1 MRRDELHGIVAVGQ
15 HHTAKVHRV
24 LLDKLNRTARG
35 LLTGSITVEHIHDA
49 LGKAGERLYMMLRE
63 RRAQCGDDV
72 FDPRL
77 PAGDAVGIALYHDGG
92 ILRDDKLLGPV
103 KAVEVSLFMEH
114 ARLGGVEVL
123 GLTVAHDATAKGN
136 VMALLVKDGE
146 HHAIVKAIRELSAP
160 ATDGHVGVNHLL
172 RGKAR
177 LRQVGHQHVAARSKA
192 QAVAAADVTAHTT
205 AGKVLTRAAVFTAHE
220 HRVIELG
227 RFGAQVVNAGSLGT
241 ALALDTGIV
250 QLNAGTIRQVPDRL
264 GKTQVLALHNIGED
278 VAALAAAKAVPHL
291 CSGDNMKRRG
301 LFAMKGAATPKLMAA
316 GLELN
321 RFLNDG
327 NQIGRSAYLIFF
339 LIANHGC
346 SPPAHPS
353 CDGYRQCYPQR
364 SQSTRRGN
372 RTRATGA
379 ASA

>member
-1 MRRDELHGIVAVGQ
+1 
-15 HHTAKVHRV
+15 
-24 LLDKLNRTARG
+24 
-35 LLTGSITVEHIHDA
+35 
-49 LGKAGERLYMMLRE
+49 MLRQ
-63 RRAQCGDDV
+63 RRTQCGDDV

-77 PAGDAVGIALYHDGG
+77 PAGDAIGIALHHDGG

-123 GLTVAHDATAKGN
+123 GLTVTHNATAKGD
-136 VMALLVKDGE
+136 VVTLFIKDGK
-146 HHAIVKAIRELSAP
+146 HHTVVKAIRELSAP
-160 ATDGHVGVNHLL
+160 AADGHVGVNHLL

-177 LRQVGHQHVAARSKA
+177 LRQMGHQHVAARRKA
-192 QAVAAADVTAHTT
+192 QAVATADVTAHTA
-205 AGKVLTRAAVFTAHE
+205 AGKVLTGAAVFTAHE
-220 HRVIELG
+220 HGVVELG
-227 RFGAQVVNAGSLGT
+227 GLGAQVVDAGTLGA
-241 ALALDTGIV
+241 ALTLGTGIV

-278 VAALAAAKAVPHL
+278 VAALTAAKAVPHL
-291 CSGDNMKRRG
+291 RGGDNVKRWG
-301 LFAMKGAATPKLMAA
+301 LFAMKGAATPKLVAT
-316 GLELN
+316 GLEFN

-327 NQIGRSAYLIFF
+327 NKVGRSAYLIFF

-353 CDGYRQCYPQR
+353 CDGYRQCYPRR
-364 SQSTRRGN
+364 SQSTHRGN